1 MKPILRSNLLIMK
14 KNLLL
19 VAAFVLI
26 TTCHPVS
33 RKAIQPVELKCEYL
47 EEPMGMD
54 REHPRF
60 AWIIRSEK
68 HDILQSAY
76 EIMVSKADA
85 GFADPSIVWHTG
97 KVPSALSVNVRYEG
111 GTLESQKDYY
121 WRVRIWDDKGRES
134 SWSEPARFHTGF
146 LGRDGFSSGW
156 IKAPDPALRSPLMRK
171 EFSIEKEVGSAF
183 VYATSIGLYELY
195 LNGSKV
201 DDRIFEPA
209 TSQFSERVL
218 YSVYDVTEHLIRGK
232 NAVGVWMGEGQ
243 SAYSIP
249 PEGRFHN
256 VNMRVP
262 SFDRPMMLLELRI
275 NYRDGSHELIGTDSD
290 WKCAPGPLTFNNYFG
305 GEDYDARLEVPGW
318 SAAGFDETGWQQVIP
333 GHYEGKVSAQLLQPV
348 REGRRYEPVA
358 VVRRDELTTDYD
370 FGTTIGGYWEIEVE
384 GEAGV
389 RVMIR
394 GTEKCGSPAH
404 QKPLTEEHELYW
416 ESNHT
421 GQYFYR
427 DCWSVYTLKGGG
439 REVYKPR
446 FFYQGY
452 RYVQVRVS
460 DPRKVRVIRLNNIE
474 VENAVAMAGVFE
486 CSDEY
491 LNRLHGNIVQTFR
504 NNLIQGVPLSNPNS
518 EKYGWT
524 GDVHLFSETA
534 DYTYDLAAF
543 WTQWLQDFPDAQQ
556 WVQAG
561 GLIPVT
567 VPELRVKRHIVSDV
581 SWLAVYPFLLRQMY
595 RHCQDTS
602 IVRVHYGPLKKWVNY
617 ILSISDGDIADG
629 VWGDHQIP
637 GDGQR
642 SLGASRGMTRLLNT
656 AYLYRISE
664 IMSEFAGLMGSS
676 GDESHY
682 KNLATR
688 VCPAF
693 NKEFFKAS
701 QGHYMES
708 PSPEGFYYGLTA
720 NLVPLQMGLV
730 PDTGRKEILGYVL
743 DQLRSK
749 DYSSYTGILGTKA
762 LVDVLQEAGEQAF
775 LYRIVRNTGFPGWG
789 YTMDTLGG
797 STLNQNWNGR
807 GDFNHCMF
815 GSIDEF
821 FYNDLLGI
829 RFDFSGT
836 KKMVKIAP
844 FVPDELTFARGKA
857 HTIFG
862 TVASGWERKAGFI
875 QYTISIPHNT
885 NGLFTCAVS
894 SEDYDVEINGQ
905 PVVRNGLIVHE
916 AEWIKQI
923 QFNGREV
930 SINLGSGNY
939 ELMIKNK

>member
-1 MKPILRSNLLIMK
+1 MN

-19 VAAFVLI
+19 AAACALI
-26 TTCHPVS
+26 LACHPFP
-33 RKAIQPVELKCEYL
+33 RKAVKPADLKCEYL
-47 EEPMGMD
+47 DEPVGMD

-60 AWIIRSEK
+60 SWIIKSEMN
-68 HDILQSAY
+68 DILQSAF
-76 EIMVSKADA
+76 EIMVSKGDS
-85 GFADPSIVWHTG
+85 GFADPNIVWYTG
-97 KVPSALSVNVRYEG
+97 KVTSPLSVNVRYEG
-111 GTLESQKDYY
+111 NTLVSQSDYF
-121 WRVRIWDDKGRES
+121 WRVRNWDDKGRGS
-134 SWSEPARFHTGF
+134 PWSKPARFHTGF
-146 LGRDGFSSGW
+146 LGRDGFSATW
-156 IKAPDPALRSPLMRK
+156 IKAPDKALRSPLMRK
-171 EFSIEKEVGSAF
+171 EFSVEKEVGSAF

-195 LNGSKV
+195 LNGDKV
-201 DDRIFEPA
+201 DERIFEPA
-209 TSQFSERVL
+209 TTQFTERVL
-218 YSVYDVTEHLIRGK
+218 YSVYDVTEHIIPGQ

-256 VNMRVP
+256 INMRVP
-262 SFDRPMMLLELRI
+262 TFDRPMMLLELRI
-275 NYRDGSHELIGTDSD
+275 NYRDGSHELVVTDEG
-290 WKCAPGPLTFNNYFG
+290 WKCARSPLTFNNYFG

-318 SAAGFDETGWQQVIP
+318 SAAGFDESGWQQAIP
-333 GHYEGKVSAQLLQPV
+333 GSYGGKVTAQLLQPV
-348 REGRRYEPVA
+348 REGKRYEPTA
-358 VVRRDELTTDYD
+358 VVRRDAMTTDYD

-384 GEAGV
+384 GEAGT

-394 GTEKCGSPAH
+394 GTEKCGSPVH

-421 GQYFYR
+421 GKYFYR

-446 FFYQGY
+446 FFFQGY
-452 RYVQVRVS
+452 RYVQVRIS
-460 DPRKVRVIRLNNIE
+460 DPGKVRVIRLNNIE
-474 VENAVAMAGVFE
+474 VGNAVALTGAFE

-534 DYTYDLAAF
+534 DYSYDLAAF

-556 WVQAG
+556 WVDAG

-581 SWLAVYPFLLRQMY
+581 TWLAVYPFLLRQMY

-602 IVRVHYGPLKKWVNY
+602 IIRRHYEPLKKWVQY
-617 ILSISDGDIADG
+617 ILSVSDDYIADG

-637 GDGQR
+637 GEGQQ

-656 AYLYRISE
+656 AYLYRIAE
-664 IMSEFAGLMGSS
+664 IMAEFASLMGSTR
-676 GDESHY
+676 DESHY
-682 KNLATR
+682 RNLASGVYT
-688 VCPAF
+688 AF

-708 PSPEGFYYGLTA
+708 PSPDGFYYGITA

-730 PDTGRKEILGYVL
+730 PDAGSKEILGYVL
-743 DQLRSK
+743 DQIHSK
-749 DYSSYTGILGTKA
+749 DNRSYTGILGTKA
-762 LVDVLQEAGEQAF
+762 LVDVLQEAGEQEF
-775 LYRIVRNTGFPGWG
+775 LYRIVRNTAFPGWG
-789 YTMDTLGG
+789 YTMETLGG

-836 KKMVKIAP
+836 KKMVEFAP
-844 FVPDELTFARGKA
+844 FLPDDLTFARGETN
-857 HTIFG
+857 TIFG
-862 TVASGWERKAGFI
+862 MVASGWERKAGSI
-875 QYTISIPHNT
+875 IYTISIPHNT
-885 NGLFTCAVS
+885 VGMLTAAVNT
-894 SEDYDVEINGQ
+894 ENYDVEINNETIIRDGSMLHQ
-905 PVVRNGLIVHE
+905 PAWL
-916 AEWIKQI
+916 KQV
-923 QFNGREV
+923 QSKSDEV
-930 SINLGSGNY
+930 SIKLGSGNY
-939 ELMIKNK
+939 KLEITNR